1 MKRIRTFV
9 LFRNFVSEE
18 GVTLVISIVM
28 LGTLTFISFGLST
41 VILREIP
48 ASRLILT
55 SEPAFAGAN
64 AGAEASLYLVQ
75 RNLGSA
81 QVTNSPLQQSG
92 ATFDATP
99 TLTDNPYNFSVPA
112 NQTVTVNLY
121 QADDPNAADPGYR

>member
-41 VILREIP
+41 VILREIQ

-64 AGAEASLYLVQ
+64 AGA
-75 RNLGSA
+75 
-81 QVTNSPLQQSG
+81 
-92 ATFDATP
+92 
-99 TLTDNPYNFSVPA
+99 
-112 NQTVTVNLY
+112 
-121 QADDPNAADPGYR
+121 